1 VEARPA
7 LSRRRDAGHRK
18 LSGED
23 ELIMN
28 LRIRGPEAIVTAALR
43 AQVETQVGLAL
54 GRFADRV
61 GPITVRFSSRN
72 ARIRCQIEVALRP
85 RVVHVEEDDDSPS
98 RAANHAIAR
107 VDGPVGRAIERALE
121 S

>member
-1 VEARPA
+1 
-7 LSRRRDAGHRK
+7 
-18 LSGED
+18 
-23 ELIMN
+23 MN
-28 LRIRGPEAIVTAALR
+28 LRIRGPEGIVTAALR

-61 GPITVRFSSRN
+61 GPITVRFSNKN

-85 RVVHVEEDDDSPS
+85 RVVHVEEDDDNPA
-98 RAANHAIAR
+98 RAAEHAIGR
-107 VDGPVGRAIERALE
+107 VDGPVARAVERAHE